1 MTIGRGSNRI
11 YTNQGQALKSQSN
24 IRSGLGLPV
33 CLPDVEMDVGVED
46 RSRYR
51 QHLSAYLGS
60 YLRNFT
66 NRLNRPAVPGV
77 VDVVMSWESWQHGDS
92 GIPESWNPRTLG
104 IEISN
109 GLLLES
115 FPPLF
120 MLPDPA
126 DYKQA
131 TWLVTWYTTKINGQ
145 TEWIT
150 QEPNLLYQCFPF
162 L

>member
-66 NRLNRPAVPGV
+66 NNLLPGLTAPPFPALLT
-77 VDVVMSWESWQHGDS
+77 SLCHGNHGS
-92 GIPESWNPRTLG
+92 MGILASRTPGIPEP
-104 IEISN
+104 
-109 GLLLES
+109 LES
-115 FPPLF
+115 KSAMVSCLNHF
-120 MLPDPA
+120 
-126 DYKQA
+126 
-131 TWLVTWYTTKINGQ
+131 
-145 TEWIT
+145 
-150 QEPNLLYQCFPF
+150 LLYLCYRTQRTTSK
-162 L
+162 LLGWLLGTLQRLMDRQNG